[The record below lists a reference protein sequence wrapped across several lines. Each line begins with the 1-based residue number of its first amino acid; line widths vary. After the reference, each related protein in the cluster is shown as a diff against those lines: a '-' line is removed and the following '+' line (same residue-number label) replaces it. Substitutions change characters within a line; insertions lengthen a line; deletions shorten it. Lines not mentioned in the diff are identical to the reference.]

1 MKDAEV
7 KEKLEQMSA
16 LSGGMVFAKEEA
28 WEKLQARLDVPAKKA
43 IIPWYRLAIA
53 AAAVLLLSIGIYMYL
68 QPATTPVTNTIVKVA
83 PKEEIPPTPATTVAV
98 QEPTP
103 PTTTAPETI
112 RISLPKPKAT
122 TTPTYAIEE
131 KKRDCIVP
139 LEYPEKPVIPLAQS
153 PAKKMRIVH
162 INDIGKT
169 EETPAEAITYNGP
182 SLDISK
188 MKVVSIYDV
197 QQEQQLQRQ
206 AEEIMAIARL
216 NRPHNLFFG
225 TNALTRRG
233 NSNASFASNLF
244 SIQLNRKN

>member
-16 LSGGMVFAKEEA
+16 LSGGMVFGKEEA
-28 WEKLQARLDVPAKKA
+28 WEKLQARLDKPAKKVA
-43 IIPWYRLAIA
+43 MPWYKLAV
-53 AAAVLLLSIGIYMYL
+53 AAAVILLLSLGIYVYI
-68 QPATTPVTNTIVKVA
+68 QPATAPTANTIVKVA
-83 PKEEIPPTPATTVAV
+83 PKAQIVPAPASTVAV

-103 PTTTAPETI
+103 PETI
-112 RISLPKPKAT
+112 RISLPKPKAAPA
-122 TTPTYAIEE
+122 PTYATEE
-131 KKRDCIVP
+131 TKRDCIVP
-139 LEYPEKPVIPLAQS
+139 LEYPEKPVIPLTPP

-162 INDIGKT
+162 INDIGNT
-169 EETPAEAITYNGP
+169 EETPVEAITYNGP
-182 SLDISK
+182 ALDISK

-225 TNALTRRG
+225 NNALTRRG
-233 NSNASFASNLF
+233 SSNAPFASNLF